1 MNTRTRLGILASSAL
16 LSCWL
21 TGASTAT
28 NHTDHARNSGTVE
41 PLLNQGLPDIPGKE
55 VIMLTVTYLPGGA
68 SLPHRHDAEVFVYV
82 LEGSV
87 VMQVD
92 GQPAATLHA
101 GQTFHEGPADIH
113 RQSANA
119 SATETAKIVVFM
131 IKDKNKPVSRPVD
144 S

>member
-21 TGASTAT
+21 TGASTAA
-28 NHTDHARNSGTVE
+28 NHTDHAKNGGTVQ
-41 PLLNQGLPDIPGKE
+41 PLLSQDLPDIPGKE

-92 GQPAATLHA
+92 GQPAMTLGA

-119 SATETAKIVVFM
+119 SATEPAKIVVFM